1 VIEER
6 IAELA
11 ALPVSSVKA
20 VTGRGYT
27 PAKRLLVTFEDGST
41 AFAKVAVNESTA
53 EWLGVEHVVYSQ
65 VEGSFLPRFLGY
77 DDADPALLLL
87 EDLSGAHWPPPWPNG
102 SVASVLGALEKIAAT
117 WPPHGVPSTEIYRED
132 LSEGWALVEQDPGPF
147 LSFELCSRKWLA
159 DALPTLLEAARTAPI
174 EGESLLHFDV
184 RSDNIALQGD
194 RAVLV
199 DWNWACIGNPL
210 LDRATWAPS
219 LHVEGGPSPE
229 ELVPK
234 CPPGFPAMLAGF
246 WALRVGLPPPEGA
259 APGLRD
265 LQLAQL
271 EVVLPWA
278 VRALDLPPL
287 G

>member
-1 VIEER
+1 VIEQR

-11 ALPVSSVKA
+11 AIPVSVVEQVA
-20 VTGRGYT
+20 GRGYT
-27 PAKRLLVTFEDGST
+27 PAKRLLVSFEDGST

-53 EWLGVEHVVYSQ
+53 EWLAVEHVVYSQ
-65 VEGSFLPRFLGY
+65 VEGAFLPRFLGY
-77 DDADPALLLL
+77 DDAEPALLLL
-87 EDLSGAHWPPPWPNG
+87 EDLSEAHWPPPWPDG
-102 SVASVLGALEKIAAT
+102 SVAAVLGALEKIAAT
-117 WPPHGVPSTEIYRED
+117 WPPHGVPSTEIYREE
-132 LSEGWALVEQDPGPF
+132 LAEGWALVEQDPGPF
-147 LSFELCSRKWLA
+147 LSFELCSREWLA
-159 DALPTLLEAARTAPI
+159 DALPILLEAARTAPI

-219 LHVEGGPSPE
+219 LRVEGGPPPE
-229 ELVPK
+229 ELVPE

-246 WALRVGLPPPEGA
+246 WALQVGLPPPEGA

-271 EVVLPWA
+271 GVVLPWA

>member
-1 VIEER
+1 VIEHR

-11 ALPVSSVKA
+11 GIPVSALEEVA
-20 VTGRGYT
+20 GRGYT
-27 PAKRLLVTFEDGST
+27 PAKRLLVTFEDRST

-53 EWLGVEHVVYSQ
+53 EWLAAEHVVYSQ

-77 DDADPALLLL
+77 DDAEPALLLL
-87 EDLSGAHWPPPWPNG
+87 EDLSDAHWPPPWPEG
-102 SVASVLGALEKIAAT
+102 SIAAVLGALEKIAAT
-117 WPPHGVPSTEIYRED
+117 WPPHGVPSTEIYRQEI
-132 LSEGWALVEQDPGPF
+132 LEGWALVEQDPGPF
-147 LSFELCSRKWLA
+147 LSYELCSREWLTET
-159 DALPTLLEAARTAPI
+159 LPTLLESARTAPI

-210 LDRATWAPS
+210 LDRVTWAPS
-219 LHVEGGPSPE
+219 LCVEGGPSPE
-229 ELVPK
+229 ELAPE
-234 CPPGFPAMLAGF
+234 CPPGFPALLAGF
-246 WALRVGLPPPEGA
+246 WAARIGLPPPEGA

-271 EVVLPWA
+271 RVVLPWA
-278 VRALDLPPL
+278 VRALDLPR
-287 G
+287 

>member
-1 VIEER
+1 MIEKR

-11 ALPVSSVKA
+11 AMPVSA
-20 VTGRGYT
+20 VEQVAGRGYT
-27 PAKRLLVTFEDGST
+27 PAKRLLVSFEDGST
-41 AFAKVAVNESTA
+41 AFAKVAVNESTTQ
-53 EWLGVEHVVYSQ
+53 WLAVEHVVYSQ

-77 DDADPALLLL
+77 DEAEPALLLL
-87 EDLSGAHWPPPWPNG
+87 EDLSEAHWPPPWPEG
-102 SVASVLGALEKIAAT
+102 SVAAVLGALEKIAAT
-117 WPPHGVPSTEIYRED
+117 WPPHGVPSAEIYREE

-147 LSFELCSRKWLA
+147 LSFELCSREWLA
-159 DALPTLLEAARTAPI
+159 DALPSLLEAARAAPI

-229 ELVPK
+229 ELVPE

-271 EVVLPWA
+271 GVVLPWA

>member
-1 VIEER
+1 VIEHR

-11 ALPVSSVKA
+11 GIPVSALEEVA
-20 VTGRGYT
+20 GRGYT

-53 EWLGVEHVVYSQ
+53 EWLAAEHVVYSQ

-77 DDADPALLLL
+77 DDAEPALLLL
-87 EDLSGAHWPPPWPNG
+87 EDLSEAHWPPPWPEG
-102 SVASVLGALEKIAAT
+102 SIAAVLGALEKIAAT
-117 WPPHGVPSTEIYRED
+117 WPPHGVPSTEIYRQEI
-132 LSEGWALVEQDPGPF
+132 LEGWALVEQDPGPF
-147 LSFELCSRKWLA
+147 LSYELCSREWLTET
-159 DALPTLLEAARTAPI
+159 LPTLLESARTAPI

-210 LDRATWAPS
+210 LDRVTWAPS
-219 LHVEGGPSPE
+219 LCVEGGPSPE
-229 ELVPK
+229 ELAPE
-234 CPPGFPAMLAGF
+234 CPPGFPALLAGF
-246 WALRVGLPPPEGA
+246 WAARIGLPPPEGA

-271 EVVLPWA
+271 RVVLPWA
-278 VRALDLPPL
+278 VRALDLPR
-287 G
+287 